1 MADQPRF
8 EEKAISEFIK
18 NTLSGQL
25 DGVMK
30 LAVAVRTDLM
40 KLLQGEVD
48 SVSFKAENLVREDIQ
63 VQELEVQT
71 DHISINPLSAI
82 LGKIR
87 LDEPLDSTIRMVLSE
102 ADLNRDMNSEIA
114 ISQLKPIDLNVAG
127 QIVPIEFKPPFRI
140 RLLRDNKIRF
150 TGIMEVH
157 EPANTRRVAF
167 TTVSSLRTDTQPVL
181 LETFCCAPN
190 QGSSVPFMIAFLSKL
205 QEIISQPYFELDTV
219 AVRVASMSIQNKLLS
234 AEIEIHARQIPSM

>member
-1 MADQPRF
+1 MADQPGF
-8 EEKAISEFIK
+8 EEKAISDFVK

-25 DGVMK
+25 DGFMK
-30 LAVAVRTDLM
+30 LAVAVRTDFM

-102 ADLNRDMNSEIA
+102 ADLNRDMNSDIA
-114 ISQLKPIDLNVAG
+114 ISQLKPIDLNVEG
-127 QIVPIEFKPPFRI
+127 QVIPIEFQPPFRV
-140 RLLRDNKIRF
+140 RLSRDNKIRF
-150 TGIMEVH
+150 TGIMKVH
-157 EPANTRRVAF
+157 EPGNTRQVAF
-167 TTVSSLRTDTQPVL
+167 TTVASPRTDTQPIL

-190 QGSSVPFMIAFLSKL
+190 QGSSIPFMIAFLNKL
-205 QEIISQPYFELDTV
+205 QDIVSQPYFELDTV
-219 AVRVASMSIQNKLLS
+219 AVRVVSLAIENKLLT
-234 AEIEIHARQIPSM
+234 AQVEIHARQIPSM